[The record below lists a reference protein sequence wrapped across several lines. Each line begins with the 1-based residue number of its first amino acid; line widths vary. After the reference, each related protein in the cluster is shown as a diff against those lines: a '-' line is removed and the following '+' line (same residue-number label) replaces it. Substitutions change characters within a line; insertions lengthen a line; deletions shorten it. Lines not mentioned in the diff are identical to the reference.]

1 MSKLTN
7 LTVKG
12 QVTIPKDVRD
22 ALGLKPGE
30 AVEIDWQGGNEA
42 IIRKPRENAT
52 LREARFKSELARL
65 EALADKWKHLRTGQD
80 TDSYMADLREP
91 LPTPNAEDV

>member
-1 MSKLTN
+1 MPMSKQTN

-30 AVEIDWQGGNEA
+30 PVEIDWQGGDEA
-42 IIRKPRENAT
+42 VIRKPRRDEEADVEAFKSRVRET
-52 LREARFKSELARL
+52 MVRFAHLREGRSTDEIMRDIRGDDPF
-65 EALADKWKHLRTGQD
+65 LR
-80 TDSYMADLREP
+80 
-91 LPTPNAEDV
+91 

>member
-22 ALGLKPGE
+22 ALGLVANEP
-30 AVEIDWQGGNEA
+30 VEIEMLGEDA
-42 IIRKPRENAT
+42 AVIRKPKRDRDAERDRLIAEMREVSAKFAH
-52 LREARFKSELARL
+52 LREGRP
-65 EALADKWKHLRTGQD
+65 
-80 TDSYMADLREP
+80 TDDIMRDIRGDDP
-91 LPTPNAEDV
+91 FPP

>member
-1 MSKLTN
+1 MGKLSN

-30 AVEIDWQGGNEA
+30 PVEIEWRGGDEA
-42 IIRKPRENAT
+42 VIRKPRID
-52 LREARFKSELARL
+52 RDVELARIRARM
-65 EALADKWKHLRTGQD
+65 EAALADFVSLQPGRP
-80 TDSYMADLREP
+80 TDEIMRDIRGDEYDPA
-91 LPTPNAEDV
+91 

>member
-22 ALGLKPGE
+22 ALGLKPNE
-30 AVEIDWQGGNEA
+30 PVEIDWQGGDEA
-42 IIRKPRENAT
+42 VIRKPKRNREAEIEAIKAQILAT
-52 LREARFKSELARL
+52 SQRFAHLREGRP
-65 EALADKWKHLRTGQD
+65 
-80 TDSYMADLREP
+80 TDEIMKDIRGDDP
-91 LPTPNAEDV
+91 FPP

>member
-1 MSKLTN
+1 MSKQTN

-30 AVEIDWQGGNEA
+30 PVEIEWLGGSEA
-42 IIRKPRENAT
+42 VIRKPVRDYSAERDRLIAQMRAGSDRFAH
-52 LREARFKSELARL
+52 LREGRP
-65 EALADKWKHLRTGQD
+65 
-80 TDSYMADLREP
+80 TDDIMRDIRGDDP
-91 LPTPNAEDV
+91 FPP

>member
-1 MSKLTN
+1 MGKYTN

-30 AVEIDWQGGNEA
+30 PVEIDWNGGDEA
-42 IIRKPRENAT
+42 VIRKPRRDE
-52 LREARFKSELARL
+52 EAEIQAIMQEIDAASERFA
-65 EALADKWKHLRTGQD
+65 HLRTGQS
-80 TDSYMADLREP
+80 TDEIMREIRGDDP
-91 LPTPNAEDV
+91 FPP

>member
-30 AVEIDWQGGNEA
+30 PVEFEWNGGDEAVIRRPKHDRAAEIEA
-42 IIRKPRENAT
+42 YKERVREVSRRFAHSREGRPTDEIMRDIRGDDP
-52 LREARFKSELARL
+52 F
-65 EALADKWKHLRTGQD
+65 
-80 TDSYMADLREP
+80 P
-91 LPTPNAEDV
+91 P

>member
-1 MSKLTN
+1 MSKQTN

-30 AVEIDWQGGNEA
+30 PVEIDWQGGTEA
-42 IIRKPRENAT
+42 IIRKPVRDYAAERDRLVAEMRAASDRFAH
-52 LREARFKSELARL
+52 LREGRP
-65 EALADKWKHLRTGQD
+65 
-80 TDSYMADLREP
+80 TDDIMRDIRGDDP
-91 LPTPNAEDV
+91 FPP

>member
-22 ALGLKPGE
+22 ALGLVPGE
-30 AVEIDWQGGNEA
+30 PVQIDWDGGDVATIRRPVRHREA
-42 IIRKPRENAT
+42 AIEAYKARIRAASLRFAHLREN
-52 LREARFKSELARL
+52 RP
-65 EALADKWKHLRTGQD
+65 
-80 TDSYMADLREP
+80 TDEIMRDIRGDDP
-91 LPTPNAEDV
+91 FPP

>member
-1 MSKLTN
+1 MSKQTN

-30 AVEIDWQGGNEA
+30 PVEIDWQGGDEA
-42 IIRKPRENAT
+42 IIRKPRRDPERDVEAYRARVRET
-52 LREARFKSELARL
+52 MVRFAHLKEGRPAEEIMRDIRGDDPLLR
-65 EALADKWKHLRTGQD
+65 
-80 TDSYMADLREP
+80 
-91 LPTPNAEDV
+91 

>member
-1 MSKLTN
+1 MSKQTN

-30 AVEIDWQGGNEA
+30 PVEFDWNDAGEAVIRRPVSDSAAEIEA
-42 IIRKPRENAT
+42 YKTRVREVSRRFAH
-52 LREARFKSELARL
+52 LREGRP
-65 EALADKWKHLRTGQD
+65 
-80 TDSYMADLREP
+80 TDEIMRDIRGDDP
-91 LPTPNAEDV
+91 FPP